1 LADTLVIRIPD
12 SASETVEWV
21 AVGAAG
27 SDSSASQSGTLKDA
41 AALASNRRLVVLVP
55 STRVLRIN
63 ARIPL
68 KGAARIR
75 QALPFALEEQLAGDI
90 DQQHF
95 AFRAKDDA
103 GSTPVAV
110 VEKQLLQEWIDR
122 LDAAGLMPNAIY
134 ADSDALPSIPATI
147 TLLIEGDRALIRS
160 DEGEVTAFDEGSLET
175 VLELLLDAQAQKL
188 ENDATAV
195 PVNLLVYC
203 SDEARQRY
211 EQLWDRQR
219 MRVENLELKI
229 LPNGALPLLAGEIA
243 QRAGVNLLQG
253 NFAPKSELPIK
264 WQDWRLAATLLA
276 GFLVLNLAYK
286 GAQLWQLNRAD
297 SALDAAA
304 LEVFQRAF
312 PAAGEVN
319 DPWNELRS
327 RLGTEDGD
335 SSAPEQTDLS
345 ESLEALSAAF
355 AQTPGIRME
364 TLSFRG
370 GELDLQLTAP
380 DVAALDRLR
389 QLISEAGKFTAEI
402 QSANPDEDLI
412 KGRIQITAAGDS

>member
-1 LADTLVIRIPD
+1 
-12 SASETVEWV
+12 
-21 AVGAAG
+21 
-27 SDSSASQSGTLKDA
+27 
-41 AALASNRRLVVLVP
+41 
-55 STRVLRIN
+55 VLRIN

-103 GSTPVAV
+103 GRTPVAV

-134 ADSDALPSIPATI
+134 ADSDALPSSPATI

-335 SSAPEQTDLS
+335 SRAPEQTDLS